1 LILILRILMPS
12 VSSRGEPFLLT
23 ASKIQRHWI
32 EMPTIG
38 DLLDLSETAI
48 VGIFAVLAVV
58 VVVVIY
64 LASAAS
70 SGPVCPKEIH
80 RKRDG
85 SLVLHPTGQVFK
97 DMNDFQQYFNS
108 SGLIRSCAMPRLT
121 GAREVDVLINPDRP
135 MQGPEETYAK
145 TPINKV
151 DDYEFSR
158 IFGIERGNE
167 MVIPRQNF
175 NKIISDRAF
184 DKVNMPVSADARKD
198 SYRGLVEGFTA
209 AGDLTSD
216 ASESYGSSDSSHE
229 AAARYSE
236 TSSVGYSEPA
246 ARFGEVIED
255 EPDKD
260 CKISRE
266 EKKIARL
273 VAKAYENDPNF
284 DPVVVRTGPNNWE
297 VTELIPKRRGAERE
311 VIVEEQILDPKREAV
326 DIKFRYPSEEGRGR
340 RDMIDPFFPPEGDRG
355 NGWERHRDDHDRGDH
370 RAERDPYYGYVP
382 GLERPFGPT
391 LDHFS
396 WT

>member
-1 LILILRILMPS
+1 MPS
-12 VSSRGEPFLLT
+12 VSSHGEPFLLT

-38 DLLDLSETAI
+38 DLFDLSETAI
-48 VGIFAVLAVV
+48 VGIFVVLAVV

-85 SLVLHPTGQVFK
+85 TLVLHPTGQVFK

-108 SGLIRSCAMPRLT
+108 SGLIRSCALPRLT

-209 AGDLTSD
+209 AGELTSD
-216 ASESYGSSDSSHE
+216 ASESYGSSSDSSHE
-229 AAARYSE
+229 ATSRY
-236 TSSVGYSEPA
+236 
-246 ARFGEVIED
+246 GEVIED

-266 EKKIARL
+266 EKKIARM
-273 VAKAYENDPNF
+273 VAKAYENDPNY

-326 DIKFRYPSEEGRGR
+326 DIKFRYPSEEGRGGR

-355 NGWERHRDDHDRGDH
+355 NGWERHRDDQSGSDH

-391 LDHFS
+391 LDHLS

>member
-1 LILILRILMPS
+1 
-12 VSSRGEPFLLT
+12 
-23 ASKIQRHWI
+23 
-32 EMPTIG
+32 MPTIG
-38 DLLDLSETAI
+38 DLMDLSEIAI
-48 VGIFAVLAVV
+48 VGIFAALAVIIV
-58 VVVVIY
+58 TVIY
-64 LASAAS
+64 LATASS

-80 RKRDG
+80 RKEDG
-85 SLVLHPTGQVFK
+85 SLILHPTGQVFK
-97 DMNDFQQYFNS
+97 DMNEFQQYFNS
-108 SGLIRSCAMPRLT
+108 SGLIRSCALPRLT
-121 GAREVDVLINPDRP
+121 GAREVNVLINPDRP

-158 IFGIERGNE
+158 IFGIERGDE

-184 DKVNMPVSADARKD
+184 DNVNMPVSADARKHN
-198 SYRGLVEGFTA
+198 YRGLVEGFTA

-216 ASESYGSSDSSHE
+216 ASESYGSSSDSSHE
-229 AAARYSE
+229 AAARYN
-236 TSSVGYSEPA
+236 
-246 ARFGEVIED
+246 EVIED

-273 VAKAYENDPNF
+273 VAKAYENDPNY
-284 DPVVVRTGPNNWE
+284 DPVVVRTGTNNWE

-311 VIVEEQILDPKREAV
+311 VIVEEQILDPKRDTV

-355 NGWERHRDDHDRGDH
+355 DGWRRHRDDHSGSDH

>member
-1 LILILRILMPS
+1 MTRAFAVCDFAFFVFLWLTILLS
-12 VSSRGEPFLLT
+12 

-38 DLLDLSETAI
+38 DLSDPVI
-48 VGIFAVLAVV
+48 VSIFAALAII

-64 LASAAS
+64 LVTASS

-80 RKRDG
+80 RKEDG
-85 SLVLHPTGQVFK
+85 SLALYPTGQVFK

-108 SGLIRSCAMPRLT
+108 SGLIRSCALPRLT
-121 GAREVDVLINPDRP
+121 GAREVNVLINPDRP

-151 DDYEFSR
+151 DDFEFSR
-158 IFGIERGNE
+158 IFGIERGDE

-216 ASESYGSSDSSHE
+216 ASESYGSSSHE
-229 AAARYSE
+229 AAARYN
-236 TSSVGYSEPA
+236 
-246 ARFGEVIED
+246 EVIED

-266 EKKIARL
+266 EKKIARM

-284 DPVVVRTGPNNWE
+284 DPVVVRTGANNWE

-326 DIKFRYPSEEGRGR
+326 DIKFRYPSEEGGRGR

-355 NGWERHRDDHDRGDH
+355 NGWGRHRDDGPDH